1 MRIGIDARFLTH
13 PQKGGFKTYTEN
25 LVAALACVDDGNE
38 YVLYVDRAPDQTTK
52 IPQHP
57 NFTYKVLKQLP
68 GIGMPWR
75 EQVALSLRTAGDK
88 IDLLHSPCLT
98 APLVH
103 ACPLVMTIH
112 DMIWLFPQQ
121 YSRSG
126 KSSLQWKLMEWYQL
140 TIPRIASRRA
150 KAILTVSQVSKD
162 DIVKYLDVDPGLIH
176 VTHGAVSSS
185 FRPIADAEKAQSLR
199 TKYGL
204 DSKFILAL
212 GSSDPRKNIATLV
225 YAYALLPEN
234 LRAEYHLAI
243 VWTAP
248 VLATSISEII
258 EDLNISPFVHFL
270 FQVPN
275 EDLVFLY
282 NEASLFVFPS
292 LYEGF
297 GLPVLEAM
305 ACGTPVI
312 AANTS
317 SIPEIAGEAALL
329 VEAEDTKGIS
339 GAMEQVLSDDRLASE
354 MVQKGLMRNAMFSW
368 EKCARETLMVYN
380 QTLSSKQNFQ

>member
-1 MRIGIDARFLTH
+1 MKIGIDARFLTH

-25 LVAALACVDDGNE
+25 LVAALACVDHEND
-38 YVLYVDRAPDQTTK
+38 YVLYVDRAPDQNTRLPQQLNFSYK
-52 IPQHP
+52 I
-57 NFTYKVLKQLP
+57 LKQLP

-75 EQVALSLRTAGDK
+75 EQVGVSLQTARDR

-98 APLVH
+98 APLAH
-103 ACPLVMTIH
+103 GCPLVMTIH

-140 TIPRIASRRA
+140 RVPRIASRHA
-150 KAILTVSQVSKD
+150 AAIITVSQLSKE
-162 DIVKYLDVDPGLIH
+162 DIIKHLEVDPSLVH
-176 VTHGAVSSS
+176 VTHEAVSSA
-185 FRPIADAEKAQSLR
+185 FQPVQDPKQAQVMR
-199 TKYGL
+199 VKYGL
-204 DSKFILAL
+204 ESKFILAI

-225 YAYALLPEN
+225 NAYAGLPEN

-243 VWTAP
+243 VWTAS
-248 VLATSISEII
+248 VLATSISQII
-258 EDLNISPFVHFL
+258 QELGIDPFVHFL

-305 ACGTPVI
+305 ACGTPVV

-317 SIPEIAGEAALL
+317 SIPEIAGDAALL
-329 VEAEDTKGIS
+329 VEPKDIDGIS
-339 GAMEQVLSDDRLASE
+339 GAIARVLTDHQLSSR
-354 MVQKGLMRNAMFSW
+354 MMNKGLERNASF
-368 EKCARETLMVYN
+368 
-380 QTLSSKQNFQ
+380 

>member
-25 LVAALACVDDGNE
+25 LVAALACVDPKNE
-38 YVLYVDRAPDQTTK
+38 YVLYLDRDPDQSTR
-52 IPQHP
+52 IPQQS
-57 NFTYKVLKQLP
+57 NFSCKVLKQLP

-75 EQVALSLRTAGDK
+75 EQAAIGLQTTRDRL
-88 IDLLHSPCLT
+88 DLLHSPCLT
-98 APLVH
+98 APIFH

-121 YSRSG
+121 YS
-126 KSSLQWKLMEWYQL
+126 KSDTFSLQWKLMEWYQL

-150 KAILTVSQVSKD
+150 AAILTVSQISKD
-162 DIVKYLDVDPGLIH
+162 DIVRHLGIDPTCIH
-176 VTHGAVSSS
+176 VTHGAVSSLYQ
-185 FRPIADAEKAQSLR
+185 RVEDPGKAQSIR

-204 DSKFILAL
+204 NSRFIFAI
-212 GSSDPRKNIATLV
+212 GSADPRKNLEILV
-225 YAYALLPEN
+225 DAYARLPES
-234 LRAEYHLAI
+234 LRTEYHLVI
-243 VWTAP
+243 MWTAP
-248 VLATSISEII
+248 VLAESISKKIQ
-258 EDLNISPFVHFL
+258 DLDISRFVRFI

-305 ACGTPVI
+305 ACGTPVV

-317 SIPEIAGEAALL
+317 SIPEVAGDAALL
-329 VEAEDTKGIS
+329 VEANDPEGIS
-339 GAMEQVLSDDRLASE
+339 TAMAQVLSDAGLASR
-354 MVQKGLMRNAMFSW
+354 MVQKGLKRTAMFSW
-368 EKCARETLMVYN
+368 EKCANETLVVYN
-380 QTLSSKQNFQ
+380 QTMSSMRTVQ

>member
-1 MRIGIDARFLTH
+1 MKIGIDARFLTH

-25 LVAALACVDDGNE
+25 LVAALACVDDQNE
-38 YVLYVDRAPDQTTK
+38 YILYLDRVPDQNTR
-52 IPQHP
+52 IPQQA
-57 NFTYKVLKQLP
+57 NFSYKVLNQLP

-75 EQVALSLRTAGDK
+75 EQAAVSLYTARDR

-98 APLVH
+98 APLTH

-140 TIPRIASRRA
+140 TVPRIASRRA
-150 KAILTVSQVSKD
+150 AAIITVSELSRE
-162 DIVKYLDVDPGLIH
+162 DIVRHLGVNPDCIY
-176 VTHGAVSSS
+176 VTHEAVSSS
-185 FRPIADAEKAQSLR
+185 FQPVNAPGVVRSLR
-199 TKYGL
+199 TKYDL
-204 DSKFILAL
+204 DSKYILAI
-212 GSSDPRKNIATLV
+212 GSSDPRKNITTLV
-225 YAYALLPEN
+225 NAYALLPAS
-234 LRAEYHLAI
+234 LQAEYHLVI

-248 VLATSISEII
+248 VLATSISKII
-258 EDLNISPFVHFL
+258 QDLGISQYVHFL

-275 EDLVFLY
+275 EDLVILY

-305 ACGTPVI
+305 ACGTPVV

-317 SIPEIAGEAALL
+317 SIPEIAGDAALL
-329 VEAEDTKGIS
+329 VEATDPEAIS
-339 GAMEQVLSDDRLASE
+339 KAMAQVLSDDQLASE
-354 MVQKGLMRNAMFSW
+354 MVQKGLERNANFSW
-368 EKCARETLMVYN
+368 EKCARETLMVYK
-380 QTLSSKQNFQ
+380 QTLLS

>member
-25 LVAALACVDDGNE
+25 LVAALACVDDRNE
-38 YVLYVDRAPDQTTK
+38 YILYLDREPDQNSK
-52 IPQHP
+52 VPPQS
-57 NFTYKVLKQLP
+57 NFSYKVLKQLP

-75 EQVALSLRTAGDK
+75 EQVDISLQTARDR

-98 APLVH
+98 APLTH

-126 KSSLQWKLMEWYQL
+126 NSSLQWKLMEWYQL

-150 KAILTVSQVSKD
+150 AAIITVSQLSKD
-162 DIVKYLDVDPGLIH
+162 DIVKHLGVKSARIH
-176 VTHGAVSSS
+176 VTHEAVSSS
-185 FRPIADAEKAQSLR
+185 FQPVDDAKRLR
-199 TKYGL
+199 SSRRKYGL
-204 DSKFILAL
+204 NSRFILAI
-212 GSSDPRKNIATLV
+212 GSSDPRKNLATLV
-225 YAYALLPEN
+225 KAYALLPQS
-234 LRAEYHLAI
+234 LRTEYHLAI
-243 VWTAP
+243 VWTAAA
-248 VLATSISEII
+248 LATSLSETI
-258 EDLNISPFVHFL
+258 EELSIGQFVHFL

-275 EDLVFLY
+275 EDLVSLY

-312 AANTS
+312 AANNS
-317 SIPEIAGEAALL
+317 SIPEIAGDAALL
-329 VEAEDTKGIS
+329 VEAGDTKGIS
-339 GAMEQVLSDDRLASE
+339 EAMEEVLLDDALASE
-354 MVQKGLMRNAMFSW
+354 MVQKGLKRNAMFSW
-368 EKCARETLMVYN
+368 EKCARETLMVYK
-380 QTLSSKQNFQ
+380 QTLPSKQTIQ